1 VKDSVRTALVVLFL
15 IVVVLFAPFAYHF
28 DLGPGPDSIDAVMWH
43 YLESSWYTGFRL
55 QDPLRYFPYVIFR
68 LLFVLQFIRYWQGKS
83 SDRITLLVAAYSEIH
98 VGLLS
103 LPVYISWFFE
113 LGVFLSAGGDPLLPV
128 FFPIPLLFLATLI
141 LVLLNRRGNWIR

>member
-1 VKDSVRTALVVLFL
+1 VKDSVRTALVVLLL

-55 QDPLRYFPYVIFR
+55 RDPLRYFPYIVFR
-68 LLFVLQFIRYWQGKS
+68 LLFVLQFIRYWRGHS
-83 SDRITLLVAAYSEIH
+83 SRRLTLFAAAYSEIH

-103 LPVYISWFFE
+103 LPVYISWYFE
-113 LGVFLSAGGDPLLPV
+113 LGVFLAPDGDPLQPV
-128 FFPIPLLFLATLI
+128 FFPIPLLFVVTLLLI
-141 LVLLNRRGNWIR
+141 YLNRQKV